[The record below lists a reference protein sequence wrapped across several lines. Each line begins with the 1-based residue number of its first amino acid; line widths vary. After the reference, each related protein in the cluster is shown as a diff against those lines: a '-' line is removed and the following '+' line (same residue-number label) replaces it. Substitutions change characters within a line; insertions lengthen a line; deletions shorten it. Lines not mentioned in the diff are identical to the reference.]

1 MRMGR
6 LGHRGGLKTRDPFRC
21 EKRKRDT
28 PFLASVASKSGIP
41 FAARRRRTRPRCLPG
56 IHYPHTGVREMPYVS
71 GNHRE
76 VMDQSRGCNQEIGY
90 VPAGKHGQS
99 CRNPADFRA
108 DGDDALREMNP
119 DGKIE
124 PVLERFGEHRIT
136 RQDAMDSM
144 LDLEFTDRGNVAF
157 AHIRPA
163 FPGRELHVPSLRIA
177 QVRDRIC
184 IKNEHLSVEADRFQR
199 RRLDLGEIPI
209 GMALQTR
216 HIHRESRTQRL
227 ARPKRFALKS
237 EPEGAPVSC
246 DRYPTVLDQG
256 FEKIPRADFQVGRG

>member
-1 MRMGR
+1 MGR
-6 LGHRGGLKTRDPFRC
+6 LGHRGGLKTRDPFRR

-28 PFLASVASKSGIP
+28 PFCISVAAKSDIP
-41 FAARRRRTRPRCLPG
+41 FAAKRRRTRARCLPG
-56 IHYPHTGVREMPYVS
+56 IEYPHTRVREMPHVS

-76 VMDQSRGCNQEIGY
+76 VMDQGRGRNQEIGY

-99 CRNPADFRA
+99 CRDPADFRA

-124 PVLERFGEHRIT
+124 PVLERFGEHRII

-144 LDLEFTDRGNVAF
+144 LDLELTDRGNVAF

-163 FPGRELHVPSLRIA
+163 FPSRELRAPSLGIA
-177 QVRDRIC
+177 QVRDRIR
-184 IKNEHLSVEADRFQR
+184 IKNEHLPVEADRFQWR
-199 RRLDLGEIPI
+199 CLDLGEIPI

-216 HIHRESRTQRL
+216 HIHREGRTQRL
-227 ARPKRFALKS
+227 ARPERFALKP